1 MSERA
6 GYWIFGIL
14 LSVAITVALGRGL
27 VDERGIKIVP
37 LLCGLA
43 LAFGLLFGWAIN
55 GYIDYVR
62 ASAQLR

>member
-6 GYWIFGIL
+6 AYWIFGIL
-14 LSVAITVALGRGL
+14 LSAAITIALGRRL
-27 VDERGIKIVP
+27 VEARGVKIVP

-62 ASAQLR
+62 ASAEMR